1 LACDISTRLSLAQF
15 EHDDA
20 SHLLSAPAATFG
32 QERTFEVKAEFA
44 VEPTFKLRH
53 GGFDLTRV
61 YPFPLPPGA
70 LLAAYASSGAYTDCY
85 AAEVATSVSQAQ
97 FVEAF
102 YTGGVFKLE
111 RALIRLF
118 LSRAS
123 TDVQARQLAR
133 GEIGEF
139 AAWRVEEQTTT
150 QLLMCDLAGQ
160 TRSWLM
166 VEPTVAGTKLF
177 FGSAVVPSVD
187 RTTGERRMGFL
198 FRALLG
204 FHKVYSRVLLSS
216 ARSRLAGAGGARL

>member
-1 LACDISTRLSLAQF
+1 
-15 EHDDA
+15 
-20 SHLLSAPAATFG
+20 
-32 QERTFEVKAEFA
+32 
-44 VEPTFKLRH
+44 
-53 GGFDLTRV
+53 LTRID
-61 YPFPLPPGA
+61 PFPLPPGA
-70 LLAAYASSGAYTDCY
+70 LLAAYARSGAYTDCY
-85 AAEVATSVSQAQ
+85 AVEVATSVSHAQ

-123 TDVQARQLAR
+123 TDAQARQLAR

-139 AAWRVEEQTTT
+139 AAWRVEEQTTN
-150 QLLMCDLAGQ
+150 QLLMCDVAGR

-187 RTTGERRMGFL
+187 RTTGERRMGYL
-198 FRALLG
+198 FKVLLG
-204 FHKVYSRVLLSS
+204 FHKVYSRVLLNS
-216 ARSRLAGAGGARL
+216 ARSRLASGS

>member
-1 LACDISTRLSLAQF
+1 M
-15 EHDDA
+15 
-20 SHLLSAPAATFG
+20 
-32 QERTFEVKAEFA
+32 
-44 VEPTFKLRH
+44 
-53 GGFDLTRV
+53 TRV

-70 LLAAYASSGAYTDCY
+70 LLAAYARSGAYTDCY
-85 AAEVATSVSQAQ
+85 AADLAASVSQAQ
-97 FVEAF
+97 FIEAF

-123 TDVQARQLAR
+123 TDAQARQLAR

-150 QLLMCDLAGQ
+150 QLLMCDLAGR

-166 VEPTVAGTKLF
+166 VEPGVAGTRLF

-198 FRALLG
+198 FKALLG
-204 FHKVYSRVLLSS
+204 FHKVYSCVLLSS
-216 ARSRLAGAGGARL
+216 ACSRLAGTGGAR